1 MKYIGISL
9 VILLSSILI
18 SCNGKSQEKVVLKK
32 GDVFV
37 DSINYQK
44 NPCPIFQLDENI
56 KQMEQNLDKIKI
68 ELLKQNGK

>member
-1 MKYIGISL
+1 
-9 VILLSSILI
+9 
-18 SCNGKSQEKVVLKK
+18 VLKK

-44 NPCPIFQLDENI
+44 TPCPIFQLDENI